1 MVAGAGGEADA
12 VAASARKVGGGIVAG
27 TEERAVARESVA
39 AVGLS
44 KKAVAD
50 KAAHAVAAVDIPLCL
65 FDKQTSHHPNS

>member
-1 MVAGAGGEADA
+1 MVAGAGGDA
-12 VAASARKVGGGIVAG
+12 VAASAGTVGDGIVAG

-50 KAAHAVAAVDIPLCL
+50 KAAHGVAVVDIPLCL
-65 FDKQTSHHPNS
+65 FDKQSAQNPN